1 MLVSTPK
8 LPKAFDRGLHAAADV
23 IKRHGKASGCGS
35 VNSMVVEEEIPAAM
49 FEIFGGE

>member
-23 IKRHGKASGCGS
+23 IKRHGKASGSGS